1 MENLLSTKLLLGELK
16 VVPESY
22 ILPPEDRPGIT
33 KIPLCDT
40 IPVIDLKLKGQPH
53 HQLVHQIIH
62 ASKEFGFFQLV
73 NHGIEE
79 KVLEDVLKV
88 SKEFFEIPI
97 EEKAKFL
104 SDDPLKSCKI
114 FTSIDYPNEDVHYWR
129 DALRHPCH
137 PLHQHIQFW
146 PQNPPQYRDVV
157 GAYTIE
163 VRKLSMYILELISE
177 GLGLEDG
184 YFENNGELV
193 EAQLMGINHY
203 PPCPDPSLTL
213 GLPKHADAN
222 LISLLLQEMDGLQ
235 VLKDDQWLALKPLP
249 NAFVVNIGHI
259 LQIIS
264 NGKLKSAEHRV
275 VTNKNVVR
283 TTIGNFI
290 YPSHSCKVEPAKAL
304 TNDDDNP
311 PLYRPFFYKEF
322 LGTFIVDTYQRKP
335 PLQRYML
342 QLQ

>member
-62 ASKEFGFFQLV
+62 ASKEFGFFQ
-73 NHGIEE
+73 
-79 KVLEDVLKV
+79 
-88 SKEFFEIPI
+88 IPI

-157 GAYTIE
+157 GAYTVE
-163 VRKLSMYILELISE
+163 VRKLSMIR
-177 GLGLEDG
+177 
-184 YFENNGELV
+184 
-193 EAQLMGINHY
+193 A
-203 PPCPDPSLTL
+203 
-213 GLPKHADAN
+213 
-222 LISLLLQEMDGLQ
+222 
-235 VLKDDQWLALKPLP
+235 
-249 NAFVVNIGHI
+249 
-259 LQIIS
+259 
-264 NGKLKSAEHRV
+264 
-275 VTNKNVVR
+275 
-283 TTIGNFI
+283 
-290 YPSHSCKVEPAKAL
+290 
-304 TNDDDNP
+304 
-311 PLYRPFFYKEF
+311 
-322 LGTFIVDTYQRKP
+322 
-335 PLQRYML
+335 
-342 QLQ
+342 